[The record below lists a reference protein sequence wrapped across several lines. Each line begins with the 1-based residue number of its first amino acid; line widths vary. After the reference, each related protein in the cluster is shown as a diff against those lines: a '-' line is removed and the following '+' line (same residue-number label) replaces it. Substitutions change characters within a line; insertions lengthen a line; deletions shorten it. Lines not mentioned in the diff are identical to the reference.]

1 MNHCQT
7 KSEPRRRN
15 RRRGAVTIEASLILP
30 LFLIFWFGI
39 IDLGIAFFIREA
51 IVHQVHAAARYAV
64 VNDYDV
70 TKIKNV
76 LLHNDPNS
84 TSGGMAWFSLLP
96 PTITIPPQPAGTA
109 ATNDRR
115 VEITIRN
122 YQWFHFT
129 PFFAGKYLGPPIT
142 VVVPVEDLAN
152 GG

>member
-1 MNHCQT
+1 MSRLQT
-7 KSEPRRRN
+7 KCEPRWRN

-39 IDLGIAFFIREA
+39 IDMGIAFFIREA
-51 IVHQVHAAARYAV
+51 IVRQVHAAARYAI

-70 TKIKNV
+70 TKIANV

-84 TSGGMAWFSLLP
+84 SSGGTAWFSLRA
-96 PTITIPPQPAGTA
+96 PTINIQLGGTA

-115 VEITIRN
+115 VLISISN
-122 YQWFHFT
+122 YEWFHFT
-129 PFFAGKYLGPPIT
+129 PFFAGRYRGKPIT
-142 VVVPVEDLAN
+142 VIMPVEDFAT

>member
-1 MNHCQT
+1 MNRLQT

-70 TKIKNV
+70 TKIANV

-84 TSGGMAWFSLLP
+84 TSGGTAWFSLRA
-96 PTITIPPQPAGTA
+96 PTITIQLAGTVA
-109 ATNDRR
+109 SNDRR
-115 VEITIRN
+115 AVISISD

>member
-1 MNHCQT
+1 MSRFQT
-7 KSEPRRRN
+7 KSEPRGRN

-51 IVHQVHAAARYAV
+51 IVRQVHAAARYAI

-70 TKIKNV
+70 TKIANV

-84 TSGGMAWFSLLP
+84 TSGGTAWFSLQA
-96 PTITIPPQPAGTA
+96 PTINIQLGGTA

-115 VEITIRN
+115 VMISISN

-129 PFFAGKYLGPPIT
+129 PFFAGKYLGKPIT
-142 VVVPVEDLAN
+142 VIVPVEDLAT